1 MMNSKKNNIQL
12 NTYHSAT
19 ILINL
24 FCLFI
29 NGYSADLG
37 YWENWTHQLAD
48 KGYYLFNGNYP
59 PLYIHWLYII
69 SKGLNYFQLPIE
81 PNDLCKFLWELPVLI
96 SHCLLTAIVL
106 KNLHKFNASANQTRC
121 IMFIT
126 VFNPAILIDGPIWG
140 QVDLIPSVLAISAI
154 LINFSKRYC
163 ILMLPIFTLALL
175 TKFQMICFS
184 PVIGILFFHRFKT
197 HLIGAAISILTILI
211 VFSPFIIVGYHK
223 EAFLNAYVNTLGQ
236 YPVITMNAA
245 NLWILLI
252 GNNAPD
258 NIQLLMQVSHFL
270 PQKLIYPKYFGMF
283 LYASIAL
290 CIFIIGIDRLVK
302 NKKIKNDDDFL
313 SSIVFYTMVSAIA
326 FFTLLPAMH
335 ERYLFP
341 AVVCAIIYTSI
352 TKKYI
357 AYVIGLTA
365 VSSLNML
372 IILNIHGSD
381 IWIGLSTLVT
391 CIFTVSL
398 LQLFAGSAIYNVIPT
413 LTNSFLRIPFS
424 SLIVF
429 ILSVSVTLAYLIDR
443 HIVHKIELAANQ
455 SLLTDHKR
463 IFAQQDYGV
472 IQYNKSVDKKT
483 LSIGNRRFENGIGT
497 HANSTI
503 IFELPK
509 NAIRF
514 DVVLGIDDEVN
525 SADVV
530 FEVWED
536 DNLLLRSAPFFGFE
550 KPTNIQIDLHKG
562 ARLTLKV
569 DSLGKKSWDHANWV
583 NPIITVE

>member
-1 MMNSKKNNIQL
+1 
-12 NTYHSAT
+12 
-19 ILINL
+19 
-24 FCLFI
+24 
-29 NGYSADLG
+29 
-37 YWENWTHQLAD
+37 
-48 KGYYLFNGNYP
+48 
-59 PLYIHWLYII
+59 
-69 SKGLNYFQLPIE
+69 
-81 PNDLCKFLWELPVLI
+81 
-96 SHCLLTAIVL
+96 
-106 KNLHKFNASANQTRC
+106 
-121 IMFIT
+121 
-126 VFNPAILIDGPIWG
+126 
-140 QVDLIPSVLAISAI
+140 
-154 LINFSKRYC
+154 
-163 ILMLPIFTLALL
+163 
-175 TKFQMICFS
+175 MICFA
-184 PVIGILFFHRFKT
+184 PVVGILFFHRFKM
-197 HLIGAAISILTILI
+197 HLIGAAISTLTILV
-211 VFSPFIIVGYHK
+211 VFSPFIVVDYHK

-258 NIQLLMQVSHFL
+258 NIQFLMQVSHFL
-270 PQKLIYPKYFGMF
+270 PQKLIYPKYLGMF

-290 CIFIIGIDRLVK
+290 CIFIIGIDRLLK
-302 NKKIKNDDDFL
+302 NKKTKNEDDFL
-313 SSIVFYTMVSAIA
+313 ASVIFYTMVSAIA

-341 AVVCAIIYTSI
+341 AVVCAIIYSSV

-357 AYVIGLTA
+357 AYAIGLTA
-365 VSSLNML
+365 ASALNML
-372 IILNIHGSD
+372 IILNINGSD
-381 IWIGLSTLVT
+381 IWIGLSTIIT
-391 CIFTVSL
+391 CIFTISL
-398 LQLFAGSAIYNVIPT
+398 LQLFAGSAIYNIIPA

-424 SLIVF
+424 PLIVF
-429 ILSVSVTLAYLIDR
+429 TLSVSATLAYLIDR
-443 HIVHKIELAANQ
+443 HSVHKAELTANQ

-472 IQYNKSVDKKT
+472 IQHNKSVDKKT

-525 SADVV
+525 NADVI

-536 DNLLLRSAPFFGFE
+536 DTLLLRSAPFFGFE
-550 KPTNIQIDLHKG
+550 KPINMHVDLHKG
-562 ARLTLKV
+562 AQLTLKV
-569 DSLGKKSWDHANWV
+569 NSLGESSWDHANWV